1 MLGGICSSSCGI
13 PSMSG
18 PYSKRGEIRWFRL
31 LSGHDGWGRQLSKR
45 CVQSRKTLDSR
56 LRGNDVGEYGNDGE
70 SNLLRPGRIHAA
82 KVNGTVPF
90 TFWT

>member
-1 MLGGICSSSCGI
+1 MNARRYMFVVRRYSFHVRAVLQRGG
-13 PSMSG
+13 
-18 PYSKRGEIRWFRL
+18 EFRS